1 MKTKCFM
8 KSEENKIT
16 EKKYFLKPEKYGIK
30 IYKVSDAGNLIC
42 KKLSKKS
49 LAALKDDG
57 YVVKRIPNGSY
68 VICKK

>member
-1 MKTKCFM
+1 MPKNSYAKM
-8 KSEENKIT
+8 T
-16 EKKYFLKPEKYGIK
+16 EKYSIK
-30 IYKVSDAGNLIC
+30 VDKVSDAGNLVC

-49 LAALKDDG
+49 LAALKADG

>member
-1 MKTKCFM
+1 MR
-8 KSEENKIT
+8 
-16 EKKYFLKPEKYGIK
+16 KKYFLKPEKYGIE
-30 IYKVSDAGNLIC
+30 IDKVSDAGNLIC

-49 LAALKDDG
+49 LAALKADG

>member
-8 KSEENKIT
+8 KTEEDKVT

-30 IYKVSDAGNLIC
+30 INKVSDAGNLIC

>member
-1 MKTKCFM
+1 MKTKCFL
-8 KSEENKIT
+8 KAEED
-16 EKKYFLKPEKYGIK
+16 KYFLKPEKYGIK
-30 IYKVSDAGNLIC
+30 INKVSDAGNLIC

-49 LAALKDDG
+49 LAALKADG

>member
-1 MKTKCFM
+1 MKSKCFM
-8 KSEENKIT
+8 KSEEDKVM

-30 IYKVSDAGNLIC
+30 INKVSDAGNLIC

-57 YVVKRIPNGSY
+57 YGVKRIPNGSY